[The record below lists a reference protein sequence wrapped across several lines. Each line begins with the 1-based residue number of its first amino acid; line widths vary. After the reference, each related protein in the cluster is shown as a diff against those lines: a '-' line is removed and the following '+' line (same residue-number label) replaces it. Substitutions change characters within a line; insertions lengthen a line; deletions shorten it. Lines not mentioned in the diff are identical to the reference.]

1 MFAENGLGILENRL
15 RVFFIPIQSELKIF
29 EKITVA
35 SCVLHSYL
43 REKILLQY
51 SPPGTFDCENI
62 EKEAVRM
69 GNGATTSIVYFQ
81 FVKR

>member
-1 MFAENGLGILENRL
+1 MFAENALGILENRL

-43 REKILLQY
+43 REKYCCNIHHLELLIVRI
-51 SPPGTFDCENI
+51 SRT
-62 EKEAVRM
+62 EAFKM
-69 GNGATTSIVYFQ
+69 GNGATISIVYFQ
-81 FVKR
+81 LVKR

>member
-1 MFAENGLGILENRL
+1 MFAENALGILENRL

-62 EKEAVRM
+62 E
-69 GNGATTSIVYFQ
+69 NGSIQ
-81 FVKR
+81 NGEWCNNLNSLLLIR